1 MDIGLLT
8 FQIVIPH
15 SRSLKDKRQVIRSL
29 RDRLKKFNV
38 SIAEC
43 DHKTSAKDQ
52 LSGLCL
58 SRQVTQYLKKLF
70 NQSKMR
76 SRKLLT
82 EMSFIPGLN
91 TYESSIQKT
100 RSSWRIGSNGN

>member
-43 DHKTSAKDQ
+43 DHQNLCQRSTVGVVSISSSHSVLEKTLQSIENEVEKTLD
-52 LSGLCL
+52 GDVIHT
-58 SRQVTQYLKKLF
+58 RVEYL
-70 NQSKMR
+70 
-76 SRKLLT
+76 
-82 EMSFIPGLN
+82 
-91 TYESSIQKT
+91 
-100 RSSWRIGSNGN
+100 

>member
-43 DHKTSAKDQ
+43 DYQNLCQRSTVGVVSISSSHSVLEKTLQSIENEVEKTLD
-52 LSGLCL
+52 GDVIHT
-58 SRQVTQYLKKLF
+58 RVEYL
-70 NQSKMR
+70 
-76 SRKLLT
+76 
-82 EMSFIPGLN
+82 
-91 TYESSIQKT
+91 
-100 RSSWRIGSNGN
+100 